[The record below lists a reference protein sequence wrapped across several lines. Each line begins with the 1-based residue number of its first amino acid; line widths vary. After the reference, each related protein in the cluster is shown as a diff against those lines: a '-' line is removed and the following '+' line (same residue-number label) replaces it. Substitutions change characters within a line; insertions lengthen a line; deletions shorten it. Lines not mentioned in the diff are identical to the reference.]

1 MSARGRRH
9 DQRRS
14 IRLPGY
20 DYSAP
25 GTYFRTL
32 CTHDRACLFGE
43 VAALRRI
50 RIYIRNNPARWV
62 ADTHHPAR
70 ITDRR
75 DRH

>member
-25 GTYFRTL
+25 GTYFRSL

-43 VAALRRI
+43 VVGSTI
-50 RIYIRNNPARWV
+50 RLTPAGRV
-62 ADTHHPAR
+62 A
-70 ITDRR
+70 
-75 DRH
+75 RH